1 MRGWKEDIDGVGID
15 TPERTILHREI
26 ILKKRFLKKI
36 YCEWYNHLRVYCG
49 YTDSK
54 KILEIGSGAGFIKE
68 IMPYV
73 LTSDIIKLPTCDTV
87 IDCTNI
93 PFEDNY
99 FDSILMVDVLHH
111 ISNIDLFFLQ
121 AQAKLKPG
129 GLIVMSEPWNCS
141 WSRFIYKNFHH
152 EPFDVNADWNI
163 PEKGP
168 LSGANGALPWIV
180 FERDIDMFHT
190 KFPKLKLKKIE
201 YHTPTRYLLSG
212 GVSYKQFVPDFLFP
226 ALSAFDNFF
235 ASKHFNMFA
244 FITVEKVA

>member
-1 MRGWKEDIDGVGID
+1 MRGWKEDTGGVGID
-15 TPERTILHREI
+15 TPERTILHRKI
-26 ILKKRFLKKI
+26 ILKKQFLKRI
-36 YCEWYNHLRVYCG
+36 YNEWYNHLKINSG
-49 YTDSK
+49 NTDSH

-68 IMPYV
+68 IMPNV

-111 ISNIDLFFLQ
+111 ISNVDLFFIQ
-121 AQAKLKPG
+121 AQRTLKPG
-129 GLIVMSEPWNCS
+129 GLIVMSEPWNCA

-152 EPFDVNADWNI
+152 EPFNVNSDWRI
-163 PEKGP
+163 PQKGP

-180 FERDIDMFHT
+180 FERDIALFHT

-201 YHTPTRYLLSG
+201 HHTPTRYLLSG

-226 ALSAFDNFF
+226 ALSAFDNFI

-244 FITVEKVA
+244 YITVEKVA

>member
-1 MRGWKEDIDGVGID
+1 MIGWKEDIEGVGID

-26 ILKKRFLKKI
+26 ILKKQFLKKI

-49 YTDSK
+49 YTDSN
-54 KILEIGSGAGFIKE
+54 KILEIGSGAGFIKQ

-121 AQAKLKPG
+121 AEVKLKPG

-163 PEKGP
+163 PEKWP
-168 LSGANGALPWIV
+168 LSGAETEHCPG
-180 FERDIDMFHT
+180 
-190 KFPKLKLKKIE
+190 
-201 YHTPTRYLLSG
+201 
-212 GVSYKQFVPDFLFP
+212 
-226 ALSAFDNFF
+226 
-235 ASKHFNMFA
+235 
-244 FITVEKVA
+244 